1 MFTTSNPSVIRILK
15 SILRGN
21 LVISQILNLFGS
33 FVKKL
38 DFIRFLDE
46 VIDVTVRISSSDPAA
61 NSPWVILTTNVDKG
75 DILVDNGSVEDKY
88 VRNIE
93 REVEPPPVRG
103 SDSLIA
109 SVTSGHALR
118 DSVFRLL
125 SDGLGNNGI
134 LSGVSGVS
142 GFSGGSLSDQ
152 VGELIIDLLSGHRID
167 LLLLDFSLRF
177 FITRRLFHLWSI
189 LNFLLEQLESLL
201 IDGSEISGLLTLED
215 SGSKCE
221 FVASWVNLFIN
232 NNLNFARLKDICS
245 CFSRAIN
252 AAEEFRLPEW
262 SKVIG
267 NRFLLI
273 SESLVPS
280 STLNSG
286 VFIGQV
292 DNAIPLECL

>member
-1 MFTTSNPSVIRILK
+1 MFTTSNPSVIRIFK

-21 LVISQILNLFGS
+21 LVIGQILNLFGS

-46 VIDVTVRISSSDPAA
+46 VIDVTVSINSSDPAA

-75 DILVDNGSVEDKY
+75 DILVDNGGVEDKY

-134 LSGVSGVS
+134 LSVS
-142 GFSGGSLSDQ
+142 GSLSDQ
-152 VGELIIDLLSGHRID
+152 VGELIIDLLSRNRVD
-167 LLLLDFSLRF
+167 LLLLDFSLRL

-189 LNFLLEQLESLL
+189 LNFLLEQLEYLL
-201 IDGSEISGLLTLED
+201 IDASELSGLLTIED
-215 SGSKCE
+215 SGSKSE
-221 FVASWVNLFIN
+221 LVASWVNLFIN
-232 NNLNFARLKDICS
+232 NNLNFARLEDI
-245 CFSRAIN
+245 
-252 AAEEFRLPEW
+252 
-262 SKVIG
+262 
-267 NRFLLI
+267 
-273 SESLVPS
+273 
-280 STLNSG
+280 
-286 VFIGQV
+286 
-292 DNAIPLECL
+292 